1 MNYGN
6 GTHGYGG
13 ILIGIKSA
21 DQLGMYEQQL
31 GMYEQ
36 PICKIPFTGKS
47 SKAEKAPEQFVQK
60 KEEPVQF
67 KTSQETSN
75 KEIFPARE
83 FKEYKKIDRE
93 FKHDKR

>member
-21 DQLGMYEQQL
+21 DQL